1 VVTVVVKGA
10 DKALANLDA
19 AIRDMPRIQE
29 RAVSKASVLLSK
41 ETRLQLTGQKGNDT
55 FFGVTGAP
63 APHLGVRT
71 GQTRSR
77 ITPGGIVFRHG
88 NTVFSVVGSPDR
100 HVLKHEEGGTILGRQ
115 FLRIPLA
122 AAQTP
127 AGAERGEFAGRSL
140 RDVPGVFLRRS
151 KAGNLLAWR
160 SIGGGKLEALY
171 LLVRSVTLP
180 ARGMFKAVRE
190 RVTPEVNAI
199 VGGEVAV
206 LTRKASGG

>member
-1 VVTVVVKGA
+1 VVSVTVKGA
-10 DKALANLDA
+10 DRALANLDK
-19 AIRDMPRIQE
+19 AIRDMPRAQE
-29 RAVSKASVLLSK
+29 RAVSKASILLSK
-41 ETRLQLTGQKGNDT
+41 ETRNQLTGQKGSHT
-55 FFGVTGAP
+55 FFGTTGAP

-77 ITPGGIVFRHG
+77 ITPGGLVFRHG

-122 AAQTP
+122 AAQSP
-127 AGAERGEFAGRSL
+127 SGAERGEFAGRSL
-140 RDVPGVFLRRS
+140 RDVPDVFLRRS
-151 KAGNLLAWR
+151 KAGNLIAWR
-160 SIGGGKLEALY
+160 AIGGGKLKALY

-199 VGGEVAV
+199 VGGEVSV
-206 LTRKASGG
+206 VTRAANGG